1 MDTWKV
7 EEGKLSD
14 IWKNYNEEKLE
25 LFYSDVW
32 GPTTTQSI
40 GGKQYFVTF
49 IDDHSRKVWIYLL
62 KYKSEVFEAFRR

>member
-32 GPTTTQSI
+32 GPTTTQSS
-40 GGKQYFVTF
+40 GGKQYFVIF
-49 IDDHSRKVWIYLL
+49 IDDHSRNV
-62 KYKSEVFEAFRR
+62 